1 MSSQHPVV
9 VTGLGVITA
18 AGCGVPAVG
27 DALRAGRSGLGPL
40 TLFASPRHGRHL
52 VGQVCA
58 DVDFLAGNVRGS
70 RSDKLAW
77 IATQEAVK
85 QAGLEPGLRSVA
97 PERVGVAFGS
107 TVAGMLGTEEVLR
120 RLLREDR
127 QRFGPLRFHECAS
140 ATELCARQLG
150 VRGPCLTFS
159 TACSAGAMAIA
170 AAAEMIES
178 GEADVMIAGGADS
191 LSRLTLNGFGSLLLL
206 DPNGCRPFD
215 AARTGISLGEG
226 AGVLVLEAEATA
238 RARGA
243 KILARLSGWGASC
256 DASHATAPHPEGD
269 GALAAMRLALERSG
283 LPPGGINYVS
293 AHGTGTPDNDAMEAK
308 ALRRLFGESVP
319 PFSSV
324 KRFFGHT
331 LAASGAIK
339 AVVCIRA
346 LQEQAVPASLGCDTT
361 DPKIGLEPVRQFRE
375 LPLEHI
381 LSNSFGFGGNNAA
394 LVFSRAE
401 RLKTGG
407 GGVLEYWSQADPPSV
422 PSLHHSITP
431 SASSVR
437 LAVMSAG
444 VVSAAGNSLEEIGR
458 TFRAGGAV
466 PVVTELRAPLRGG
479 PVPAYACGE
488 FGAKEMIPQARRR
501 KLGRLQQMAL
511 VAARRSLATGG
522 LSALPPERTCI
533 TVGTGLGCLNET
545 ALFVENMLVNEERAP
560 LPTRFT
566 NSVHNACASNLAI
579 ELGLKGLNSTPT
591 HQEISFEAALW
602 QSALEISRG
611 RADFALAGGA
621 DELNSYVL
629 AAGARWGWW
638 DAATPALR
646 PFADDLRAN
655 QRPLPGE
662 GAAVF
667 VLADA
672 DKAPNSLAQ
681 VTAIRLGRF
690 EMLPGCGID
699 ASVEAAW
706 ICETL
711 ERSGLSL
718 AKMDAVLCG
727 ANGWQP
733 LDQMYLDVADRLAS
747 LAGRTIPCGA
757 YKHCCGEY
765 YGASAFELFTAV
777 GLVRGEIP
785 FAHCHPTVSDP
796 RTAPVFLP
804 LLTKGGE
811 GRGEEPVVS
820 KIKSPRPSPLPAQ
833 AGRGSRGSVEMR
845 PPRNVLLY
853 TLSPG
858 GCRAMCCVCA

>member
-1 MSSQHPVV
+1 VLHRHPVV

-18 AGCGVPAVG
+18 AGCGVPVVW

-40 TLFASPRHGRHL
+40 TLFASPRHGRHR

-58 DVDFLAGNVRGS
+58 DVDALAGNVRGS

-85 QAGLEPGLRSVA
+85 QAGLEPGLGSVA
-97 PERVGVAFGS
+97 LERAGVAFGS

-150 VRGPCLTFS
+150 ARGPCLTFS

-170 AAAEMIES
+170 AAAELIES

-238 RARGA
+238 RARSA

-269 GALAAMRLALERSG
+269 GALMAMRLALERSG

-346 LQEQAVPASLGCDTT
+346 LQEQAVPASLGCDTP

-394 LVFSRAE
+394 LVFSHPDSGGSRREEAH
-401 RLKTGG
+401 LKSEIRNPKSAISQSLVTSAAT
-407 GGVLEYWSQADPPSV
+407 VLELERPP
-422 PSLHHSITP
+422 
-431 SASSVR
+431 VR
-437 LAVMSAG
+437 LAVVRAG
-444 VVSAAGNSLEEIGR
+444 VVSAAGQSLEEIGR

-466 PVVTELRAPLRGG
+466 PVLTQLRALLRGG
-479 PVPAYACGE
+479 PVPVYAGGE
-488 FGAKEMIPQARRR
+488 FGATEMIPPARRR
-501 KLGRLQQMAL
+501 KLGRLQQMTL
-511 VAARRSLATGG
+511 VAARRSLAAGG
-522 LSALPPERTCI
+522 LPALPPERTCI

-579 ELGLKGLNSTPT
+579 ELGLKGLNSTST
-591 HQEISFEAALW
+591 HREISFEAALW
-602 QSALEISRG
+602 QGAREISRG
-611 RADFALAGGA
+611 RADFALTGGA

-629 AAGARWGWW
+629 AAGAHWGWW

-646 PFADDLRAN
+646 PFAEGLHKK

-662 GAAVF
+662 GAVMF

-681 VTAIRLGRF
+681 VAAIRLGRF
-690 EMLPGCGID
+690 AVLPGGGID
-699 ASVEAAW
+699 AGAEAMW

-711 ERSGLSL
+711 ERHGLSL
-718 AKMDAVLCG
+718 AKLDAVLCG

-733 LDQMYLDVADRLAS
+733 LDQMYLDVSDRLAS

-757 YKHCCGEY
+757 YKHGCGEY
-765 YGASAFELFTAV
+765 YGASAFGLLTAIGV
-777 GLVRGEIP
+777 VRGEIP
-785 FAHCHPTVSDP
+785 FAHCRPTAGKTTS
-796 RTAPVFLP
+796 
-804 LLTKGGE
+804 
-811 GRGEEPVVS
+811 EP
-820 KIKSPRPSPLPAQ
+820 
-833 AGRGSRGSVEMR
+833 R
-845 PPRNVLLY
+845 PPRNLLLY

-858 GCRAMCCVCA
+858 GCRAMCYVCA

>member
-1 MSSQHPVV
+1 MQHRHPVV
-9 VTGLGVITA
+9 ITGLGVITA
-18 AGCGVPAVG
+18 AGCGVPAVW

-40 TLFASPRHGRHL
+40 TLFASPRHDRHQ
-52 VGQVCA
+52 VGQVRA
-58 DVDFLAGNVRGS
+58 DVDALAGSMRGS

-77 IATQEAVK
+77 IATREAVK
-85 QAGLEPGLRSVA
+85 RAGLEPGLRSVSSG
-97 PERVGVAFGS
+97 RVGVAFGS

-120 RLLREDR
+120 RLLRENR
-127 QRFGPLRFHECAS
+127 QRFGPFRFHECAS

-150 VRGPCLTFS
+150 ARGPCLTFS

-226 AGVLVLEAEATA
+226 AGVLVLEAEAAA

-243 KILARLSGWGASC
+243 TILARLPGWGASC

-269 GALAAMRLALERSG
+269 GAFAAMRLALERSG

-308 ALRRLFGESVP
+308 ALRRLFGNSVP

-324 KRFFGHT
+324 MRFFGHT

-339 AVVCIRA
+339 AVVCIQT
-346 LQEQAVPASLGCDTT
+346 LQAQAVPASLGCDTP
-361 DPKIGLEPVRQFRE
+361 DPKMGLEPVRQFRE

-394 LVFSRAE
+394 LVFSRADSIGGSRRE
-401 RLKTGG
+401 EAPSQFQISNLK
-407 GGVLEYWSQADPPSV
+407 SQIVQPP
-422 PSLHHSITP
+422 P
-431 SASSVR
+431 VR
-437 LAVMSAG
+437 LAVLSAG

-488 FGAKEMIPQARRR
+488 FGATEMIPAARRR

-511 VAARRSLATGG
+511 VAARRSLAAGG
-522 LSALPPERTCI
+522 LPALPPERTCI
-533 TVGTGLGCLNET
+533 TIGTGLGCLNET
-545 ALFVENMLVNEERAP
+545 ALFVENMVVNEERAP

-579 ELGLKGLNSTPT
+579 EFGLKGLNSTPT

-602 QSALEISRG
+602 QSAREISGG

-646 PFADDLRAN
+646 PFAEGLRAK
-655 QRPLPGE
+655 QRALPGE
-662 GAAVF
+662 GAAMF
-667 VLADA
+667 VLTDA
-672 DKAPNSLAQ
+672 NKAPSSLAQ
-681 VTAIRLGRF
+681 VAAIRLGRF
-690 EMLPGCGID
+690 AVLPGGGID
-699 ASVEAAW
+699 ASAEAAW

-711 ERSGLSL
+711 ERNGLSL
-718 AKMDAVLCG
+718 AKLDAVLCG

-733 LDQMYLDVADRLAS
+733 LDQMYLDVANRLAS

-757 YKHCCGEY
+757 YKHGCGEY
-765 YGASAFELFTAV
+765 YGASAFGLLTAV

-785 FAHCHPTVSDP
+785 FAHCNPTASD
-796 RTAPVFLP
+796 
-804 LLTKGGE
+804 
-811 GRGEEPVVS
+811 
-820 KIKSPRPSPLPAQ
+820 
-833 AGRGSRGSVEMR
+833 MR
-845 PPRNVLLY
+845 PPRHVLLY

>member
-1 MSSQHPVV
+1 M
-9 VTGLGVITA
+9 
-18 AGCGVPAVG
+18 
-27 DALRAGRSGLGPL
+27 
-40 TLFASPRHGRHL
+40 
-52 VGQVCA
+52 
-58 DVDFLAGNVRGS
+58 AGNARGS

-77 IATQEAVK
+77 IATREALK

-97 PERVGVAFGS
+97 SGRVGVAFGS

-120 RLLREDR
+120 RLLRENR

-150 VRGPCLTFS
+150 ARGPCLTFS

-178 GEADVMIAGGADS
+178 GEADIMIAGGADS

-215 AARTGISLGEG
+215 AARIGISLGEG

-238 RARGA
+238 QARGA

-269 GALAAMRLALERSG
+269 GAFAAMSVALERSG

-324 KRFFGHT
+324 MRFFGHT

-346 LQEQAVPASLGCDTT
+346 LQAQAVPASLGCDTT
-361 DPKIGLEPVRQFRE
+361 DPKMGLEPVRQFRE

-394 LVFSRAE
+394 LVFSHPDSGGSQCAE
-401 RLKTGG
+401 APSQFQISNLK
-407 GGVLEYWSQADPPSV
+407 SQIV
-422 PSLHHSITP
+422 QTP
-431 SASSVR
+431 SVR
-437 LAVMSAG
+437 LAVLNAG

-466 PVVTELRAPLRGG
+466 PVLTELRAPLRGG

-488 FGAKEMIPQARRR
+488 FGATEMIPAARRR

-511 VAARRSLATGG
+511 VAARRSLAAAG
-522 LSALPPERTCI
+522 LPALPPERTCI
-533 TVGTGLGCLNET
+533 TIGTGLGCLNET
-545 ALFVENMLVNEERAP
+545 ALFVENMVVNEERAP

-579 ELGLKGLNSTPT
+579 EFGLKGLNSTPT

-602 QSALEISRG
+602 QSAMEISQG

-638 DAATPALR
+638 DAATPVLR
-646 PFADDLRAN
+646 PFAGGLHKN

-662 GAAVF
+662 GAAMF

-672 DKAPNSLAQ
+672 NQAPNSLAH
-681 VTAIRLGRF
+681 VAAIRLGRF
-690 EMLPGCGID
+690 AMLPGGGID
-699 ASVEAAW
+699 AKAEAAW

-711 ERSGLSL
+711 ERNGLSL
-718 AKMDAVLCG
+718 AEMDAVLCG
-727 ANGWQP
+727 ANGWQT
-733 LDQMYLDVADRLAS
+733 LDRMYLDVADRLAS

-757 YKHCCGEY
+757 YKHGCGEY
-765 YGASAFELFTAV
+765 YGASAFGLLTAV

-785 FAHCHPTVSDP
+785 FAHCHPTAS
-796 RTAPVFLP
+796 
-804 LLTKGGE
+804 
-811 GRGEEPVVS
+811 
-820 KIKSPRPSPLPAQ
+820 
-833 AGRGSRGSVEMR
+833 EMR

>member
-1 MSSQHPVV
+1 MSPRHRVV
-9 VTGLGVITA
+9 VTGLGVVTA
-18 AGCGVPAVG
+18 AGCGVAAVW

-40 TLFASPRHGRHL
+40 TLFASPRHDRHP
-52 VGQVCA
+52 VGQVCV
-58 DVDFLAGNVRGS
+58 DVDSLAGPVRGS

-77 IATQEAVK
+77 IAVQEAIE
-85 QAGLEPGLRSVA
+85 QAGLEPRLRSVP
-97 PERVGVAFGS
+97 PERVGISLGS

-120 RLLREDR
+120 HLLREGR

-140 ATELCARQLG
+140 ATELCARLLG
-150 VRGPCLTFS
+150 ARGPCLTFS

-215 AARTGISLGEG
+215 AGRTGISLGEG
-226 AGVLVLEAEATA
+226 AGMLVLEAEATA
-238 RARGA
+238 QARGA
-243 KILARLSGWGASC
+243 KILGRLSGWGASC

-283 LPPGGINYVS
+283 LPPDSINYVS
-293 AHGTGTPDNDAMEAK
+293 VHGTGTPDNDSMEAK
-308 ALRRLFGESVP
+308 ALRRLFGARVP

-339 AVVCIRA
+339 AVVCLQA
-346 LQEQAVPASLGCDTT
+346 LQEQAVPASLGCNTA
-361 DPKIGLEPVRQFRE
+361 DPKIGLEPVRQFRGQA
-375 LPLEHI
+375 LEHV

-394 LVFSRAE
+394 LVFSHPDFPGSSRRKEAHFKSE
-401 RLKTGG
+401 ISQSLLTSAATRK
-407 GGVLEYWSQADPPSV
+407 LECAP
-422 PSLHHSITP
+422 
-431 SASSVR
+431 VR
-437 LAVMSAG
+437 LAVLSAG

-458 TFRAGGAV
+458 TFRDGGAV
-466 PVVTELRAPLRGG
+466 LVATELRAPLRGG
-479 PVPAYACGE
+479 PVPTYACGE
-488 FGAKEMIPQARRR
+488 FGATEMILPARRR
-501 KLGRLQQMAL
+501 KLGRLQQMVL
-511 VAARRSLATGG
+511 VAARRSLAEGG
-522 LSALPPERTCI
+522 LPPLPAERTSVA
-533 TVGTGLGCLNET
+533 VGTGLGCLNET
-545 ALFVENMLVNEERAP
+545 ALFVENMLLNEERAP

-579 ELGLKGLNSTPT
+579 ELGLKGLNSTLT
-591 HQEISFEAALW
+591 HREISFEAALW
-602 QSALEISRG
+602 QSAREINLG
-611 RADFALAGGA
+611 RADFALVGGA

-629 AAGARWGWW
+629 TAGARWGWW

-646 PFADDLRAN
+646 PFAGNLHKR

-662 GAAVF
+662 GAATFVF
-667 VLADA
+667 ADA
-672 DKAPNSLAQ
+672 GKASNALAQ

-690 EMLPGCGID
+690 AVLPDGGID
-699 ASVEAAW
+699 AVAEAEW

-711 ERSGLSL
+711 KRSGLSL
-718 AKMDAVLCG
+718 SQIDAMLCG

-733 LDQMYLDVADRLAS
+733 LDQMYLAVANRLAQ

-757 YKHCCGEY
+757 YKHGCGEY
-765 YGASAFELFTAV
+765 YGASAFGLFTAV
-777 GLVRGEIP
+777 GLVRGEIL
-785 FAHCHPTVSDP
+785 FTHCHPT
-796 RTAPVFLP
+796 A
-804 LLTKGGE
+804 GE
-811 GRGEEPVVS
+811 SASGP
-820 KIKSPRPSPLPAQ
+820 
-833 AGRGSRGSVEMR
+833 R

>member
-1 MSSQHPVV
+1 MSSRHPVV

-18 AGCGVPAVG
+18 AGCAAPAVW
-27 DALRAGRSGLGPL
+27 DALRSGRSGLGPL
-40 TLFASPRHGRHL
+40 TLFASPRHHRHL
-52 VGQVCA
+52 VGQVRA
-58 DVDFLAGNVRGS
+58 DVDALAGNVRGS

-85 QAGLEPGLRSVA
+85 QAGLEPGCRAVA
-97 PERVGVAFGS
+97 SERVGVAFGS
-107 TVAGMLGTEEVLR
+107 TVAGMLGTEGVLR
-120 RLLREDR
+120 HLLREGR
-127 QRFGPLRFHECAS
+127 QRFGPFRFHECAS
-140 ATELCARQLG
+140 ATELCARLLG
-150 VRGPCLTFS
+150 ARGPCLTFS

-170 AAAEMIES
+170 AAAEMIAS

-226 AGVLVLEAEATA
+226 AGVLVLEREAA
-238 RARGA
+238 AQARGA
-243 KILARLSGWGASC
+243 KILGRLSGWGASC

-269 GALAAMRLALERSG
+269 GALAAMRLALARSG
-283 LPPGGINYVS
+283 LPPDRINYVS

-308 ALRRLFGESVP
+308 ALRRLFGDRVP

-339 AVVCIRA
+339 AVVCLQA
-346 LQEQAVPASLGCDTT
+346 LQAQAIPASLGCDTT
-361 DPKIGLEPVRQFRE
+361 DPQIGWEPVRQFRE

-381 LSNSFGFGGNNAA
+381 LSNSFGFGGNNVA

-401 RLKTGG
+401 RLKTGS
-407 GGVLEYWSQADPPSV
+407 GGVLEYWSQADLPSV
-422 PSLHHSITP
+422 PPLHHSSTP
-431 SASSVR
+431 PPPPVR
-437 LAVMSAG
+437 LAVLSMG

-466 PVVTELRAPLRGG
+466 PTATELRAPLRGG

-488 FGAKEMIPQARRR
+488 FGATEMIPPARRR

-511 VAARRSLATGG
+511 VAARCSLAAGG
-522 LSALPPERTCI
+522 LTALPPERTCV
-533 TVGTGLGCLNET
+533 TVGTGVGCLNET
-545 ALFVENMLVNEERAP
+545 ALFVENMLLNEERAP

-579 ELGLKGLNSTPT
+579 ELGLKGLNSTVT
-591 HQEISFEAALW
+591 HREISFEAALG
-602 QSALEISRG
+602 QSAREISLG

-621 DELNSYVL
+621 DELNSFVL

-638 DAATPALR
+638 AAATPTLR
-646 PFADDLRAN
+646 PFASDLRGK

-662 GAAVF
+662 GATVF
-667 VLADA
+667 VLANAED
-672 DKAPNSLAQ
+672 APNSLAQ

-690 EMLPGCGID
+690 TMLPDGGID
-699 ASVEAAW
+699 AVAEAAW

-711 ERSGLSL
+711 ERSGLSISQI
-718 AKMDAVLCG
+718 DAVWCG

-733 LDQMYLDVADRLAS
+733 LDQMYLAVADRLSS

-757 YKHCCGEY
+757 YKHGCGEY
-765 YGASAFELFTAV
+765 YGASAFGLFTAI

-785 FAHCHPTVSDP
+785 FPRGHPT
-796 RTAPVFLP
+796 A
-804 LLTKGGE
+804 GE
-811 GRGEEPVVS
+811 IGFGR
-820 KIKSPRPSPLPAQ
+820 
-833 AGRGSRGSVEMR
+833 R
-845 PPRNVLLY
+845 PPRTVLLY

-858 GCRAMCCVCA
+858 GCRAMSCVCA

>member
-1 MSSQHPVV
+1 MSSRHPVV
-9 VTGLGVITA
+9 ITGLGVITA
-18 AGCGVPAVG
+18 AGCGVPAVWE
-27 DALRAGRSGLGPL
+27 ALRAGRSGLGPL
-40 TLFASPRHGRHL
+40 TLFASPRHGRHQ
-52 VGQVCA
+52 VGQVNA
-58 DVDFLAGNVRGS
+58 DVDALAGNARGS

-77 IATQEAVK
+77 IAAREAVK

-97 PERVGVAFGS
+97 SGRVGVAFGS

-120 RLLREDR
+120 HLLRENR

-150 VRGPCLTFS
+150 ARGPCLTFS

-215 AARTGISLGEG
+215 VARTGISLGEG

-243 KILARLSGWGASC
+243 KILARLAGWGASC

-269 GALAAMRLALERSG
+269 GAFAAMRLALERSG
-283 LPPGGINYVS
+283 LSPGGINYVS

-324 KRFFGHT
+324 MRFFGHT

-346 LQEQAVPASLGCDTT
+346 LQAQAVPANLGCDTT
-361 DPKIGLEPVRQFRE
+361 DPKMGLEPVRQFRG

-394 LVFSRAE
+394 LVFSHPDSGGSRRAE
-401 RLKTGG
+401 APSQFQISNLK
-407 GGVLEYWSQADPPSV
+407 SQIIQTPP
-422 PSLHHSITP
+422 
-431 SASSVR
+431 VR
-437 LAVMSAG
+437 LAVMSTGA
-444 VVSAAGNSLEEIGR
+444 VSAAGHSLEEIGR
-458 TFRAGGAV
+458 TFRAGGVV
-466 PVVTELRAPLRGG
+466 PVLTELRAPLRGG

-488 FGAKEMIPQARRR
+488 FGATEMIPPARRR

-511 VAARRSLATGG
+511 VAARHSLATGG
-522 LSALPPERTCI
+522 LPALPPERTCI
-533 TVGTGLGCLNET
+533 TIGTGLGCLNET

-579 ELGLKGLNSTPT
+579 EFGLKGLNSTPT

-602 QSALEISRG
+602 QSAMEISQG

-646 PFADDLRAN
+646 PFAGGLHKK

-662 GAAVF
+662 GAAMF

-672 DKAPNSLAQ
+672 DKALNSLAQ
-681 VTAIRLGRF
+681 VAAIRLGRF
-690 EMLPGCGID
+690 AVLPGGGID
-699 ASVEAAW
+699 ANAEAAW

-711 ERSGLSL
+711 ERHGLSL
-718 AKMDAVLCG
+718 AEIDAVLCG

-733 LDQMYLDVADRLAS
+733 LDRMYLDVANRLGS

-757 YKHCCGEY
+757 YKHGCGEY
-765 YGASAFELFTAV
+765 YGASAFGLLTAV

-785 FAHCHPTVSDP
+785 FAHCHPTAS
-796 RTAPVFLP
+796 
-804 LLTKGGE
+804 
-811 GRGEEPVVS
+811 EP
-820 KIKSPRPSPLPAQ
+820 
-833 AGRGSRGSVEMR
+833 R

-853 TLSPG
+853 TLGPG

>member
-1 MSSQHPVV
+1 MQHRHPVV
-9 VTGLGVITA
+9 ITGLGVITA
-18 AGCGVPAVG
+18 AGCGVPAVW

-40 TLFASPRHGRHL
+40 TLFASPRHDRHQ
-52 VGQVCA
+52 VGQVGA
-58 DVDFLAGNVRGS
+58 DVDALAGNVRGS

-77 IATQEAVK
+77 IATLEAVK

-97 PERVGVAFGS
+97 SGRVGVAFGS

-127 QRFGPLRFHECAS
+127 QRFGPFRFHECAS

-150 VRGPCLTFS
+150 ARGPSLTFS

-170 AAAEMIES
+170 AAAELIAG

-269 GALAAMRLALERSG
+269 GAFAAMRLALERSG

-308 ALRRLFGESVP
+308 ALRRLFGDSVP

-361 DPKIGLEPVRQFRE
+361 DPKMGLEPVRQFRE

-394 LVFSRAE
+394 LVFSHPESEIRNPKSEISQSLVTSAATQELE
-401 RLKTGG
+401 R
-407 GGVLEYWSQADPPSV
+407 PP
-422 PSLHHSITP
+422 I
-431 SASSVR
+431 R
-437 LAVMSAG
+437 LAVLSAG

-458 TFRAGGAV
+458 TFQSGGAV
-466 PVVTELRAPLRGG
+466 PVVTELHAPLRGG

-488 FGAKEMIPQARRR
+488 FGATEMIPAARRR

-511 VAARRSLATGG
+511 VAARRSLAAGG
-522 LSALPPERTCI
+522 LPALPPERTCI
-533 TVGTGLGCLNET
+533 TIGTGLGCLNET
-545 ALFVENMLVNEERAP
+545 ALFVENMVVNEERAP

-579 ELGLKGLNSTPT
+579 ELGLKGMNSTPT

-602 QSALEISRG
+602 QSAREISQG

-646 PFADDLRAN
+646 PFARGLHKKQRA
-655 QRPLPGE
+655 LPGE
-662 GAAVF
+662 GATMF

-672 DKAPNSLAQ
+672 NQAPNSLAQ
-681 VTAIRLGRF
+681 VAAIRLGRF
-690 EMLPGCGID
+690 AMLPGGGID
-699 ASVEAAW
+699 ASGEAAW

-711 ERSGLSL
+711 ERNGLSL
-718 AKMDAVLCG
+718 AEIDAVLCG
-727 ANGWQP
+727 ANGWQT
-733 LDQMYLDVADRLAS
+733 LDQMYLDVTKHLAS

-757 YKHCCGEY
+757 YKHGCGEY
-765 YGASAFELFTAV
+765 YGASAFGLLTAI
-777 GLVRGEIP
+777 GLVRGEIS
-785 FAHCHPTVSDP
+785 FAHCHPT
-796 RTAPVFLP
+796 AAEL
-804 LLTKGGE
+804 
-811 GRGEEPVVS
+811 
-820 KIKSPRPSPLPAQ
+820 
-833 AGRGSRGSVEMR
+833 R